1 MPRVVVHAAKSDVMI
16 TSKGERKGRLG
27 FT

>member
-1 MPRVVVHAAKSDVMI
+1 VVHAAKSDVMI